1 MLKVGRVGQVCL
13 QGRSLFVGGG
23 LAGERVALRPTATA
37 TATATDGV
45 FKVVLIHKIVRKID
59 LRQRMP

>member
-37 TATATDGV
+37 TATDGV